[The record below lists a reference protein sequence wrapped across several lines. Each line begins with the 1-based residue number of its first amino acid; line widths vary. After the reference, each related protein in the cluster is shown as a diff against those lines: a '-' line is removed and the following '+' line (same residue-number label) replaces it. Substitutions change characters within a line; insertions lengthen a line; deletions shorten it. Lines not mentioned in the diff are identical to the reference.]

1 MIESM
6 RGTREKRGFRPS
18 PGTGASA
25 SYPTLE
31 RGRRAFL
38 KRLGLVAAGTLATG
52 LLGCGERT
60 HLMGRPDSGASL
72 HDAAIDAAA
81 IDGQQDARP
90 PEVSMGWPDMPVA
103 MQDLEAGADGGP
115 GDNGPADQ
123 QLVAPDA
130 AGTGG
135 DQ

>member
-1 MIESM
+1 MS
-6 RGTREKRGFRPS
+6 EKRGFRPS
-18 PGTGASA
+18 SGRGTSA
-25 SYPTLE
+25 HYPTLE

-52 LLGCGERT
+52 LLGCGEQT
-60 HLMGRPDSGASL
+60 HLMGKPDSGASL

-81 IDGQQDARP
+81 DGQQDAHP

-115 GDNGPADQ
+115 GDNGAADQ
-123 QLVAPDA
+123 QSVAPDA
-130 AGTGG
+130 AKTGG
-135 DQ
+135 DR